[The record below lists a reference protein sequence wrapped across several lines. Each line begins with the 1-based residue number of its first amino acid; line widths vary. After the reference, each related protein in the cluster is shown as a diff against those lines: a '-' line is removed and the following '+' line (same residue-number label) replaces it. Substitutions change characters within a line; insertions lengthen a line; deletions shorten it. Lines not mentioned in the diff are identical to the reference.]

1 MNEGLTDIE
10 LLVTKIGLEQKML
23 RFLKNGQATKQRRT
37 GDGLRVVELHIE
49 KLRLERMRQTIQER
63 LKYEHDLRHGRNSL
77 IRVL

>member
-23 RFLKNGQATKQRRT
+23 QYLKNDQAVKQRRA
-37 GDGLRVVELHIE
+37 GAGLRVVELHME

-63 LKYEHDLRHGRNSL
+63 LKYEHDLRHGRNGL